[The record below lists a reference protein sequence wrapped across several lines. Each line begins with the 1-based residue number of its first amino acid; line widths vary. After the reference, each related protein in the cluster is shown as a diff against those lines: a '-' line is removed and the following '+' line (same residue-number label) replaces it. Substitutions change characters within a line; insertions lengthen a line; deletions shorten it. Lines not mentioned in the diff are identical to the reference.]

1 MNATRLGFLK
11 QGFGGGLI
19 EIKMTLT
26 YWPDLFQAL
35 FFSGI
40 SILVLFL
47 MRGHHVPGTSFSL
60 GSLTLP
66 GVIGMN
72 LAVGGITGVTA
83 LLAVDREDGTLL
95 RAKATPGGM
104 TGYVLGKITLTSGT
118 ALIGVV
124 LTLILGLIAF
134 PGLAVTVTG
143 LLTLIWV
150 VLLGLLA
157 TIPLGITLGSTI
169 SDPRFITLIVLPFS
183 GLTAISG
190 IFYPI
195 THLPGWL
202 QGIGQVF
209 PIYWL
214 GLGVR
219 AALLPDAL
227 KSVELD
233 GSWRLGWVLLALAG
247 WAAVGLLVA
256 PPVLRRMARRESGS
270 RVAARRERAMLRA
283 T

>member
-1 MNATRLGFLK
+1 VNATRLGFLK
-11 QGFGGGLI
+11 QSFGRGLI